1 MFRNVPPLRALRAF
15 EAAARLL
22 SFTEAAEELH
32 VTQAAV
38 SLQIKHLEELLGV
51 QLFRRLN
58 RRLVLTEE
66 GRIYLPEVRE
76 GLERLAAATARMAR
90 RHRQGHLTVSVLPS
104 FASRWLIPRLWR
116 FQKTHPDIQVRIS
129 AFEWLVDFDKDD
141 VDLAIRYG
149 AGRWP
154 GLAAELLFEE
164 EVFPVCSPE
173 LLGGDPPLEEPPD
186 LAHHTLLHDD
196 YTREDWR
203 SWLKAAG
210 VSGIDPEQGLS
221 FSHSTLML
229 QAAERG
235 LGVALGRTPLVRD
248 ELARGTLVRPF
259 EAALPGDFAY
269 YLVYPPHTAEFP
281 RIRAFRQWLLEEAAA
296 ADG

>member
-38 SLQIKHLEELLGV
+38 SLQIKHLEELLGI

-66 GRIYLPEVRE
+66 GQIYLPEIRE
-76 GLERLAAATARMAR
+76 GLEHLAAATARMAR

-116 FQKTHPDIQVRIS
+116 FHQAHPDIQVRIS
-129 AFEWLVDFDKDD
+129 AFEWMVDFDKED
-141 VDLAIRYG
+141 VDLAVRYG
-149 AGRWP
+149 SGSWP
-154 GLAAELLFEE
+154 GLAAELLFHEK
-164 EVFPVCSPE
+164 VFPVCSPE
-173 LLGGDPPLEEPPD
+173 LIRGDTPLDEPAD
-186 LAHHTLLHDD
+186 LARFTLLHDD
-196 YTREDWR
+196 YSREDWR
-203 SWLKAAG
+203 AWLNAAG
-210 VSGIDPEQGLS
+210 VRDADPEKGMS
-221 FSHSTLML
+221 FSHSSLML

-235 LGVALGRTPLVRD
+235 LGVALGRSPLVRD
-248 ELARGTLVRPF
+248 ELERGTLVAPF
-259 EAALPGDFAY
+259 DLSLPGEFAY
-269 YLVYPPHTAEFP
+269 YVVYPPHTAEYP
-281 RIRAFRQWLLEEAAA
+281 RIRAFRDWLLEEAAT
-296 ADG
+296 AD